1 MTQTI
6 IGLCGRK
13 QSGKGTAVNFI
24 TGLNLVALGIVKDN
38 FSIDEKGMLN
48 VTDIFGDTDFEGIFD
63 VNRGTPAMV
72 EFLSKNLDPYMKVYN
87 FADMLKQEV
96 CMKILGL
103 TFEQCY
109 GTDEQKNSLTILKWE
124 DMPGMVTP
132 SEIVSLFLQAAV
144 DGTYYEELLTTPL
157 KTGLMTAREV
167 MQYVGTNI
175 FRKMY
180 GDVWAAS
187 TIRRIIDEESSSA
200 LITDCRF
207 PNEVEAIQKAGGKV
221 IRLTRDPHH
230 DTHYSETA
238 LDKENFDWS
247 KFDAVIDNANM
258 SIEEQNVEL
267 YKILKNWNM
276 LPVEIEGI
284 E

>member
-1 MTQTI
+1 MANI
-6 IGLCGRK
+6 ISLCGRK

-38 FSIDEKGMLN
+38 FSIDDKGLLN

-63 VNRGTPAMV
+63 VNRGTPAMQ
-72 EFLSKNLDPYMKVYN
+72 EFLATHVDPYMKVYN

-103 TFEQCY
+103 TYEQCY
-109 GTDEQKNSLTILKWE
+109 GTDEQKNSLTVLNWE
-124 DMPGMVTP
+124 DMPGVISNKLLWDDISHT
-132 SEIVSLFLQAAV
+132 SLV
-144 DGTYYEELLTTPL
+144 DTMTYHTS
-157 KTGLMTAREV
+157 GIMTAREV
-167 MQYVGTNI
+167 MQYVGTQI

-180 GDVWAAS
+180 ADVWAAS
-187 TIRRIIDEESSSA
+187 TLRRIVDEAAGYA

-207 PNEVEAIQKAGGKV
+207 SNEVDAIQKAGGKV

-230 DTHYSETA
+230 DMHNSETA
-238 LDKENFDWS
+238 LDKENFDWN

-258 SIEEQNVEL
+258 TIEEQNVAL
-267 YKILKNWNM
+267 YKVLKSWNM
-276 LPVEIEGI
+276 LPIELEGI
-284 E
+284 D